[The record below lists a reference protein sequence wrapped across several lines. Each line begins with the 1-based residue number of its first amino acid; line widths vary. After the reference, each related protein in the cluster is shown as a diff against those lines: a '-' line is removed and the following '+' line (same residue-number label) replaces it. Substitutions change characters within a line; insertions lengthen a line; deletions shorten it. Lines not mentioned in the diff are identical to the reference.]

1 MFMEQSNQTG
11 RSGAM
16 SCLWSRGISQVNLEL
31 GLVYGAEELVN
42 PELGVDYGAEEPL
55 NLELGVDYGAEEPD
69 R

>member
-16 SCLWSRGISQVNLEL
+16 SCLWSRGTSQVNLEL

-42 PELGVDYGAEEPL
+42 PELGVDYGAEEP
-55 NLELGVDYGAEEPD
+55 D